1 MPNPTTNPTTSRT
14 KAGGPI
20 KIGIAGL
27 GTIGTTIAET
37 LLTGLPGYQLSAVAV
52 RNPNHPTHK
61 VRNLLETDPQIAVV
75 GLEDLA
81 ATCDTL
87 IEAIPAHAY
96 DQLLRPAVLT
106 GKTIITLSCGAL
118 LTHWDLVDLAHQH
131 GATIIVPS
139 GAIPGL
145 DALQA
150 AAQGTIT
157 TVHLTTTKPTTALH
171 GAPHLTTHNINL
183 DTLTQ
188 PTRIFTGTARQAATA
203 FPANLNVAT
212 TLALAGIGPD
222 RTTVEIWADP
232 HAKTNTH
239 TITIHADTAQLHLT
253 IHNTPTPNPKTGKL
267 TALSVIAHLKKQTAT
282 LRIGT

>member
-1 MPNPTTNPTTSRT
+1 VPNPTTNPTTSRT

-61 VRNLLETDPQIAVV
+61 VRNLLEADPQIAVV

-157 TVHLTTTKPTTALH
+157 TVHLTT
-171 GAPHLTTHNINL
+171 HNINL

-239 TITIHADTAQLHLT
+239 TITIHADTAQLDLT

-267 TALSVIAHLKKQTAT
+267 TALSVIAHLKKQAAT